1 MERRDFLKGAA
12 GAALV
17 VAMPGPVRAQA
28 KKIPLVHITPFSGAL
43 ADLGPD
49 TEIGC
54 KVAIELLRKERKLD
68 FDYLRVDSESN
79 PSTAVRKMQEAASSS
94 GARLFVGA
102 NLSSEALAL
111 GKEARNLGAIYVTS
125 AGADEITGKDCTRS
139 MFRWAVPTRG
149 AVEGTIKPLMSLL
162 PNAKRWY
169 AITPKYVFGDAL
181 LSNTERVLKE
191 GGAELVGN
199 SYHSLTEK
207 EFSGYL
213 VNAAAANPDVL
224 VLHNFAAQGA
234 ACLRQAVSFGLKTK
248 MKIVMVWS
256 AGLDQLLSLGP
267 DILDGVYVGA
277 QYWHT
282 TDIPANKAFVSA
294 CAPFSKLPPN
304 NNTAAGYAMTMAI
317 AAGMTTNEVDTAKI
331 IENMQGKSLDGVT
344 GPETIRDFDHE
355 ITKSYFLL
363 KCKPKASM
371 ANPYDL
377 ADILK
382 TSSIYP
388 TQAES
393 LCRFS

>member
-1 MERRDFLKGAA
+1 MKRRTFIKGLA
-12 GAALV
+12 GSVSVL
-17 VAMPGPVRAQA
+17 AMPAIVRAQA
-28 KKIPLVHITPFSGAL
+28 SKIPFVHITPFSGAL
-43 ADLGPD
+43 AELGPD

-54 KVAIELLRKERKLD
+54 KVAIEKLRKERNIN

-79 PSTAVRKMQEAASSS
+79 PSVAVRKMQEAASRS
-94 GARLFVGA
+94 GAKLFVGA

-125 AGADEITGKDCTRS
+125 AGADEITGKDCTKS

-149 AVEGTIKPLMSLL
+149 AVEGTIKPLMKLL

-181 LSNTERVLKE
+181 LSNTERVLKA

-213 VNAAAANPDVL
+213 LNAAAANPDVL
-224 VLHNFAAQGA
+224 VLHNFSAQGA
-234 ACLRQAVSFGLKTK
+234 ACLRQAVSFGLKSK

-267 DILDGVYVGA
+267 DSLDGIYVGA

-282 TDIPANKAFVSA
+282 RDNAANRAFVSA
-294 CAPFSKLPPN
+294 CASHTKTPPN

-317 AAGMTTNEVDTAKI
+317 AAGMGSGAVDISQI
-331 IENMQGKSLDGVT
+331 IQGMEGKMIEGVT
-344 GPETIRDFDHE
+344 GPETIRPFDHE
-355 ITKSYFLL
+355 ITKSYYLI
-363 KCKPKASM
+363 KCKSKVSM
-371 ANPYDL
+371 ANQYDL
-377 ADILK
+377 ADIVE

-388 TQAES
+388 AQSES
-393 LCRFS
+393 LCKFG